1 LGSPFNTREKQRKKN
16 GTQSVHKVNTKII
29 PEDEEREKGTF
40 IYCWWECKLF

>member
-16 GTQSVHKVNTKII
+16 GTQSVHKVNTKM
-29 PEDEEREKGTF
+29 DEEREKGTF